1 MGNRTLDF
9 FQYWIYFQW
18 WKDLRAWGSRNI
30 YTPLAKKLAIVW
42 DGFVY
47 VFGGYWML
55 PVLQFCGRQAKKA
68 GFITLGY
75 LNQLAII
82 IGNSV
87 LWPVAVIFYDQLKAG
102 YLIFHAAAVQPVID
116 VVYLKYKYVEDL
128 TYIHVLGPVCQKVID
143 NVPEKNPFAD
153 DSESELQ
160 DFIPDASEAASD
172 SEFSTLSAPET
183 DDEEHAFAKG
193 LHKIAIS
200 DSESDNEELS
210 LHHRRSRNVK
220 K

>member
-1 MGNRTLDF
+1 MGNRTFEF

-18 WKDLRAWGSRNI
+18 WKDLRAWGSKNI
-30 YTPLAKKLAIVW
+30 YAPLAKKLEIVW

-55 PVLQFCGRQAKKA
+55 PVLEFCGRQVKKA
-68 GFITLGY
+68 GFIALGY

-87 LWPVAVIFYDQLKAG
+87 LWPVAVICYDQLKAG

-116 VVYLKYKYVEDL
+116 VMYLKYKYVEDL
-128 TYIHVLGPVCQKVID
+128 TYIHVLGPVCQQVID
-143 NVPEKNPFAD
+143 HIPEKNPFID

-193 LHKIAIS
+193 LRKIAIS

-210 LHHRRSRNVK
+210 LHHRRPHRVNK
-220 K
+220 